1 MGDIRALIWLRWR
14 QFKDTAIYWF
24 RVLGYQ
30 PNERAFSQNL
40 YVVYLLLI
48 FAFWIYTVGGF
59 VLTSAVTIGAY
70 ILPSDVSNLLVR
82 GSQGIF
88 LAQVWVIMT
97 ALRSTPI
104 KLSFADMAWV
114 ASSPIRRSAP
124 VIVGFARQSLIRIFL
139 LGIAFTLIAALI
151 SFTFVGAEYGAIVAR
166 AVLVVIPLVVFTWGV
181 GWAIGL
187 LRLIDPRIG
196 RLRYL
201 WFLPLLF
208 VPLAHYF
215 PDPFLWMG
223 RGIVLVIVGRAPD
236 GFIPLLVGLAVGV
249 SIIVL
254 VIGER
259 VNMIHAADESM
270 LYARIQ
276 ALGLMAW
283 RNPDIQR
290 RIFMQMR
297 QAGRKPFLHLPET
310 QGTMTFIT
318 RAGLSYLRHPDL
330 LLLTALWGAALTYF
344 AVEIVVNNAPLQIWI
359 LWLVAVALVPP
370 AGLLHVFQSDRG
382 EMFLRQFL
390 PVDGLQLLIADILL
404 PLIVLIIGAAVG
416 VVVRGLEPELLM
428 TALMIVPIGA
438 LLVALSGAVA
448 LTTTRVL
455 QTRLLATGSSFGAAI
470 LAGVGLGTPLA
481 GLAVALVAALI
492 LAGIVAGEA

>member
-1 MGDIRALIWLRWR
+1 MLDTRALIWLRWR
-14 QFKDTAIYWF
+14 QFKDTAIYWL

-30 PNERAFSQNL
+30 ANERSLSQNL
-40 YVVYLLLI
+40 YVLYLLAI
-48 FAFWIYTVGGF
+48 GAFWLYTVGGF
-59 VLTSAVTIGAY
+59 ALTSAVNIGKAMSGETVGTILFA
-70 ILPSDVSNLLVR
+70 VSW
-82 GSQGIF
+82 GIF
-88 LAQVWVIMT
+88 LGQIWVLLN
-97 ALRSTPI
+97 ALRSTPL
-104 KLSFADMAWV
+104 KLSFSDMAWV
-114 ASSPIRRSAP
+114 AASPIRRSAP
-124 VIVGFARQSLIRIFL
+124 VIVGFTRQVLIRIFV
-139 LGIAFTLIAALI
+139 LGIATALL
-151 SFTFVGAEYGAIVAR
+151 SALVSHALVGDNYGLVVAR
-166 AVLVVIPLVVFTWGV
+166 ALTVLIPLVFLLWGV
-181 GWAIGL
+181 GWLVGM

-196 RLRYL
+196 RIRFL
-201 WFLPLLF
+201 WILPVLLI
-208 VPLAHYF
+208 PLAYIF
-215 PDPFLWMG
+215 PDPFLWIG
-223 RGIVLVIVGRAPD
+223 RMAVLYVVGASEWWTV
-236 GFIPLLVGLAVGV
+236 PLLVVLAVIA
-249 SIIVL
+249 SAIVVL
-254 VIGER
+254 LGDRI
-259 VNMIHAADESM
+259 NMIHAADESM

-330 LLLTALWGAALTYF
+330 LLMTALWGAALTYF

-359 LWLVAVALVPP
+359 LWLVAVGLVPP

-455 QTRLLATGSSFGAAI
+455 QTRLLATGGSFGAAI

-481 GLAVALVAALI
+481 GLAVALVAAMI